1 MFLTRKF
8 VNAAF
13 VSRKF
18 VKTRSS
24 IALKDLLCKLSWSD
38 VGSPRCRVNAV
49 RDLSLH
55 SHEQLSPVI
64 SRSICNCFPE
74 LLIVDTSKMVEIG
87 WRNICDNM
95 DDDYVEERHK
105 MVEDSSGYLQ

>member
-1 MFLTRKF
+1 M
-8 VNAAF
+8 
-13 VSRKF
+13 SRKF